1 MNIKEAVE
9 MALEKGC
16 LIRRRSWFEQF
27 SSIKPTNT
35 IDGCLLVPKNDKPP
49 VKWWNPQ
56 ADDLIA
62 EDWILVETMTFAE
75 KLKKLREKSGLTQ
88 KQLAQALNVTK
99 SAITMYETGD
109 RSPDLVKL
117 KKMAAILGC
126 TTDELLEPIDIS

>member
-1 MNIKEAVE
+1 MI
-9 MALEKGC
+9 AL
-16 LIRRRSWFEQF
+16 
-27 SSIKPTNT
+27 
-35 IDGCLLVPKNDKPP
+35 
-49 VKWWNPQ
+49 VKYRKARN
-56 ADDLIA
+56 
-62 EDWILVETMTFAE
+62 M
-75 KLKKLREKSGLTQ
+75 TQ